1 MNLVEEK
8 SMRKVFLLYFLTY
21 VILLSGCSQEN
32 TQETVLYA
40 YESWI
45 EMVMNVWVIG
55 PGLDRNLVTLLID
68 GEYRD
73 YKKVTDENFPSL
85 NSIKEAVEEVCTVSC
100 AEELFYIP
108 YFNTRKI
115 YVEKDGVLY
124 RELVEIP
131 MNHGGEL
138 ISFQVIEKRSDFI
151 SARMEFQNDFTEYNH
166 IIDISISLQ
175 DSKWLVDSLDQTF
188 VEVP

>member
-1 MNLVEEK
+1 
-8 SMRKVFLLYFLTY
+8 MRKVFLLYFLTY

>member
-1 MNLVEEK
+1 
-8 SMRKVFLLYFLTY
+8 MRKAFLLYLLTY
-21 VILLSGCSQEN
+21 IILVSGCSQKN

-45 EMVMNVWVIG
+45 EMVMNVWVVG
-55 PGLDRNLVTLLID
+55 PKVDGNLVTLLIE
-68 GEYRD
+68 GENSCYQ
-73 YKKVTDENFPSL
+73 KVTDENFPSL
-85 NSIKEAVEEVCTVSC
+85 NSIKDAVEEICTVSC

-108 YFNTRKI
+108 YLDTHKL

-124 RELVEIP
+124 RELIEIP

-138 ISFQVIEKRSDFI
+138 INFQIIEKRSDFI
-151 SARMEFQNDFTEYNH
+151 SARMEFRNDFTEYNH

-175 DSKWLVDSLDQTF
+175 DSKWLVDSLNQTF
-188 VEVP
+188 VEVPTAD